1 MNATI
6 NAQLIEAELIP
17 SGDAL
22 TPSTLTARE
31 LWALE
36 TLDTTLRAY
45 ADFVGRYPNAKLVR
59 VDSMRLLPESTPG
72 RYYLRYSSD
81 AGMVEFWGYVSRQAR
96 FDIKRGILSIAP
108 LPNAPVDLR
117 AQSLVSRA

>member
-6 NAQLIEAELIP
+6 NKQFVEVELIP

-22 TPSTLTARE
+22 TLQKLTSRE

-36 TLDTTLRAY
+36 ALDKTLRAFP
-45 ADFVGRYPNAKLVR
+45 DFAAKYLNAKLVR
-59 VDSMRLLPESTPG
+59 IDSMRLLPESTPG

-81 AGMVEFWGYVSRQAR
+81 AGMVEFWGHISRQAR
-96 FDIKRGILSIAP
+96 FDLKRSILSITSVVNTISSHSAT
-108 LPNAPVDLR
+108 V
-117 AQSLVSRA
+117 

>member
-6 NAQLIEAELIP
+6 NNQVIEAELIA

-22 TPSTLTARE
+22 APSTLTARE

-36 TLDTTLRAY
+36 TLDTTLRGY
-45 ADFVGRYPNAKLVR
+45 ADFAGRYPHAKLVR
-59 VDSMRLLPESTPG
+59 VDSMRLLPEATPG

-81 AGMVEFWGYVSRQAR
+81 TGMAEFWGHVSRQAR
-96 FDIKRGILSIAP
+96 FDLKRGILSIAP
-108 LPNAPVDLR
+108 VPNAPQLISGNR
-117 AQSLVSRA
+117 AAV

>member
-6 NAQLIEAELIP
+6 NNQLVEVELIP

-22 TPSTLTARE
+22 APQELTSRE

-36 TLDTTLRAY
+36 TLDITLRAFP
-45 ADFVGRYPNAKLVR
+45 DFVTHHPNAKLVR
-59 VDSMRLLPESTPG
+59 IDSMRLLPESTSG

-81 AGMVEFWGYVSRQAR
+81 LGMVEFWGHVSRQAR
-96 FDIKRGILSIAP
+96 FDLKRGILSVTP
-108 LPNAPVDLR
+108 VPNAPQLISGRR
-117 AQSLVSRA
+117 ASV